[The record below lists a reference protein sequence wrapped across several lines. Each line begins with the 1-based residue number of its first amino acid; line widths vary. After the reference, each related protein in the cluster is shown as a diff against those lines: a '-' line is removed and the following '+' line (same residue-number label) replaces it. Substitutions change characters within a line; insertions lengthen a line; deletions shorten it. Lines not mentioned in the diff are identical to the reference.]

1 MRGRE
6 EDHNPGEGAQPP
18 KAPPAKHDLPSTPCP
33 TCSRPDPTPPG
44 WLTAALA
51 DDPTS
56 KEGWPAFTALICGAI
71 RAPEKTTKVWEL
83 ERPCP
88 SSLPPPWDAT
98 KLLGSPEAAK

>member
-1 MRGRE
+1 MADELE
-6 EDHNPGEGAQPP
+6 ELA
-18 KAPPAKHDLPSTPCP
+18 
-33 TCSRPDPTPPG
+33 
-44 WLTAALA
+44 WAALTDA
-51 DDPTS
+51 PTS
-56 KEGWPAFTALICGAI
+56 MDGWRAFTALMSGAV